1 MPNTKYKMFP
11 IRIDR
16 ELAGQLEEF
25 LSDTK
30 TTKTE
35 FTKCAILRL
44 LSEFNN
50 SGVRQKL
57 KEIYRV

>member
-1 MPNTKYKMFP
+1 MFP